1 MMDQLEQLLD
11 MIEHPD
17 RYTEQQVNSL
27 LSDPDLRKH
36 YEVMVSL
43 RAAYEGQSAQPQ
55 KKREPIHGNTTRQH
69 ALPLWG
75 GMGRGLKAA
84 AAVFLGIV
92 LVSGIAIAA
101 WLASPKPTA
110 STSSQPERLEA
121 SLPPSEEMKAR
132 AFDNTPLADI
142 MAVVAKHY
150 GHHVAFANDSL
161 RQLRITTTWNEDEPL
176 SAFLENMNELDGLS
190 FTQKGDTIFVEP
202 KQEEGAE

>member
-1 MMDQLEQLLD
+1 MDQLEQLLD

-43 RAAYEGQSAQPQ
+43 RAAYEGQPAQPQ

-69 ALPLWG
+69 ALWG
-75 GMGRGLKAA
+75 GLGWGLKAA

-101 WLASPKPTA
+101 WLASPKPTVN
-110 STSSQPERLEA
+110 TSSQPDRLEA
-121 SLPPSEEMKAR
+121 SLAPSEEMTAR
-132 AFDNTPLADI
+132 AFDNTPLSDI

-190 FTQKGDTIFVEP
+190 FTQKGDTSFVEP

>member
-1 MMDQLEQLLD
+1 MKQKNKDLCEALRRSEPEVPQLSADFAKQLAEQLKERD
-11 MIEHPD
+11 KGRD
-17 RYTEQQVNSL
+17 SL
-27 LSDPDLRKH
+27 PNNPYKWLRL
-36 YEVMVSL
+36 V
-43 RAAYEGQSAQPQ
+43 AA
-55 KKREPIHGNTTRQH
+55 IF
-69 ALPLWG
+69 
-75 GMGRGLKAA
+75 
-84 AAVFLGIV
+84 VGII

-121 SLPPSEEMKAR
+121 SLPPSEEMTAR

-161 RQLRITTTWNEDEPL
+161 RQLRITTTWNEDGPL

>member
-43 RAAYEGQSAQPQ
+43 RAVYEGQPAQPQ

-69 ALPLWG
+69 ALWG
-75 GMGRGLKAA
+75 GLGWGLKAA

-92 LVSGIAIAA
+92 LVSVLAIAA
-101 WLASPKPTA
+101 WLVSPKPTV

-121 SLPPSEEMKAR
+121 SLPPSEEMTAR

-142 MAVVAKHY
+142 MALVAKHY
-150 GHHVAFANDSL
+150 GHHVAFADDSL

>member
-43 RAAYEGQSAQPQ
+43 RAAYEGPSAQPQ

-69 ALPLWG
+69 ALWG
-75 GMGRGLKAA
+75 GLGWGLKAA

-92 LVSGIAIAA
+92 LVSVLAIAA

-121 SLPPSEEMKAR
+121 SLPPSEEMTAR
-132 AFDNTPLADI
+132 AFDNTPLSDI

>member
-36 YEVMVSL
+36 YEVMISL
-43 RAAYEGQSAQPQ
+43 RAAYEAQPAPPQ

-69 ALPLWG
+69 ALWG
-75 GMGRGLKAA
+75 GLGWGLKAA

-101 WLASPKPTA
+101 WLASPKPTVN
-110 STSSQPERLEA
+110 TSSQPERLEA

>member
-69 ALPLWG
+69 ALWG
-75 GMGRGLKAA
+75 GLGWGLKAA

-161 RQLRITTTWNEDEPL
+161 RQLRITTTWNEDGPL

>member
-1 MMDQLEQLLD
+1 
-11 MIEHPD
+11 
-17 RYTEQQVNSL
+17 
-27 LSDPDLRKH
+27 
-36 YEVMVSL
+36 MVSL

-69 ALPLWG
+69 ALWG
-75 GMGRGLKAA
+75 GLGRGLKAA

-121 SLPPSEEMKAR
+121 SLPPSEEMTAR

>member
-55 KKREPIHGNTTRQH
+55 KKREHIHGNTTRQH
-69 ALPLWG
+69 ALWG
-75 GMGRGLKAA
+75 GLGWGLKAA

-101 WLASPKPTA
+101 WLASPKPTV

-121 SLPPSEEMKAR
+121 SLPPSEEMTAR

-176 SAFLENMNELDGLS
+176 SAFLENMNELDGLN

>member
-36 YEVMVSL
+36 YEVLVSL
-43 RAAYEGQSAQPQ
+43 RAAYEGQPATPQ
-55 KKREPIHGNTTRQH
+55 KKREHIHGNTTCQH
-69 ALPLWG
+69 PLWG

-92 LVSGIAIAA
+92 LVSVIAIAA

-110 STSSQPERLEA
+110 STSSQSERLEA
-121 SLPPSEEMKAR
+121 SLPPSEEMTAR

>member
-69 ALPLWG
+69 ALWG
-75 GMGRGLKAA
+75 GLGWGLKAA

-101 WLASPKPTA
+101 WLASPKPTV

-121 SLPPSEEMKAR
+121 SLPPSEEMTAR

-150 GHHVAFANDSL
+150 GHHVAFADDSL

-202 KQEEGAE
+202 KQGEDAE

>member
-36 YEVMVSL
+36 YDVMISL
-43 RAAYEGQSAQPQ
+43 RTAYEAQPAPPQ
-55 KKREPIHGNTTRQH
+55 KKREPIHGNTIRQH

-110 STSSQPERLEA
+110 STSSQSERLEA
-121 SLPPSEEMKAR
+121 SLPPSEEMTAR

-150 GHHVAFANDSL
+150 GHHVAFTLLLAACCLFPHSS
-161 RQLRITTTWNEDEPL
+161 RT
-176 SAFLENMNELDGLS
+176 
-190 FTQKGDTIFVEP
+190 
-202 KQEEGAE
+202 

>member
-17 RYTEQQVNSL
+17 RYTEQQANSL
-27 LSDPDLRKH
+27 LSDPDLHKH

-43 RAAYEGQSAQPQ
+43 RAAYEGQPAQPQ

-69 ALPLWG
+69 ALWG
-75 GMGRGLKAA
+75 GLGWGLKAA

-101 WLASPKPTA
+101 WLASPKPTV

-121 SLPPSEEMKAR
+121 SLPPSEEMTAR

>member
-43 RAAYEGQSAQPQ
+43 RAAYEGQPALPQ

-69 ALPLWG
+69 ALWG
-75 GMGRGLKAA
+75 GLGWGLKAA
-84 AAVFLGIV
+84 AAVFLGI
-92 LVSGIAIAA
+92 LLSGIAIAA
-101 WLASPKPTA
+101 WLASPKPTV

-121 SLPPSEEMKAR
+121 SLPPSEEMTAR

>member
-1 MMDQLEQLLD
+1 MDQLEQLLD

-36 YEVMVSL
+36 YEVMISL
-43 RAAYEGQSAQPQ
+43 RAAYEPQPALPQ

-69 ALPLWG
+69 ALWG
-75 GMGRGLKAA
+75 GLGWGLKAA

-101 WLASPKPTA
+101 WLASPKPTV

-121 SLPPSEEMKAR
+121 SLPPSEEMTAR
-132 AFDNTPLADI
+132 AFDNTPLTDI

-176 SAFLENMNELDGLS
+176 SAFLENMNELDGLN

>member
-1 MMDQLEQLLD
+1 MKQKNKDLCEALRRSEPEVPQLSADFAEQLA
-11 MIEHPD
+11 
-17 RYTEQQVNSL
+17 EQLKETNKGRDSF
-27 LSDPDLRKH
+27 PNNPYKWLRL
-36 YEVMVSL
+36 V
-43 RAAYEGQSAQPQ
+43 AA
-55 KKREPIHGNTTRQH
+55 IF
-69 ALPLWG
+69 
-75 GMGRGLKAA
+75 
-84 AAVFLGIV
+84 VGII

-101 WLASPKPTA
+101 WLASPQPTA

-121 SLPPSEEMKAR
+121 SLPPSEEMTAR

>member
-1 MMDQLEQLLD
+1 MKQKNNDLREALRRSEPEVPQLSADFAEQLA
-11 MIEHPD
+11 
-17 RYTEQQVNSL
+17 EQLKERDKGRDSL
-27 LSDPDLRKH
+27 PNNPYKWLRL
-36 YEVMVSL
+36 V
-43 RAAYEGQSAQPQ
+43 AA
-55 KKREPIHGNTTRQH
+55 IF
-69 ALPLWG
+69 
-75 GMGRGLKAA
+75 
-84 AAVFLGIV
+84 VGII

-121 SLPPSEEMKAR
+121 SLPPSEEMTAR

-161 RQLRITTTWNEDEPL
+161 RQLRITTTWNEDGPL

>member
-43 RAAYEGQSAQPQ
+43 RAVYEAQPATPQ

-69 ALPLWG
+69 ALWG
-75 GMGRGLKAA
+75 GLGWGLKAA

-101 WLASPKPTA
+101 WLASPKPTV

>member
-17 RYTEQQVNSL
+17 RYTEQQANSL

-36 YEVMVSL
+36 YDVMISL
-43 RAAYEGQSAQPQ
+43 RAAYEAQPAQPQ
-55 KKREPIHGNTTRQH
+55 KKREPIPGNTTRQH
-69 ALPLWG
+69 ALWG
-75 GMGRGLKAA
+75 GLGWGLKAA

-101 WLASPKPTA
+101 WLASPKPTV

-121 SLPPSEEMKAR
+121 SLPPSEEMTAR

-142 MAVVAKHY
+142 MAVVAMHY

-176 SAFLENMNELDGLS
+176 SAFLENMNELDGLC

>member
-55 KKREPIHGNTTRQH
+55 KKREPIHGNTPRQH
-69 ALPLWG
+69 ALWG
-75 GMGRGLKAA
+75 GLGWGLKAA

-101 WLASPKPTA
+101 WLASPKPTVN
-110 STSSQPERLEA
+110 TSSQPERLEA
-121 SLPPSEEMKAR
+121 SLPPSEEMTAR

-150 GHHVAFANDSL
+150 GHHVAFADDSL

>member
-69 ALPLWG
+69 ALWG
-75 GMGRGLKAA
+75 GLGWGLKAA

-101 WLASPKPTA
+101 WLASPKPTV

-150 GHHVAFANDSL
+150 GHHVAFADDSL

-202 KQEEGAE
+202 KQEEGTE

>member
-69 ALPLWG
+69 ALWG
-75 GMGRGLKAA
+75 GLGWGLKAA

-101 WLASPKPTA
+101 WLASPKPTV

-121 SLPPSEEMKAR
+121 SLPPSEEMTAR

-202 KQEEGAE
+202 KQGEDAE

>member
-1 MMDQLEQLLD
+1 MDQLEQLLD

-69 ALPLWG
+69 ALWG
-75 GMGRGLKAA
+75 GLGWGLKAA

-101 WLASPKPTA
+101 WLASTKPTV

-121 SLPPSEEMKAR
+121 SLPPSEEMTAR

>member
-1 MMDQLEQLLD
+1 MDQLEQLLD

-17 RYTEQQVNSL
+17 RYTEQQANSL

-69 ALPLWG
+69 ALWG
-75 GMGRGLKAA
+75 GLGWGLKAA

-101 WLASPKPTA
+101 WLASPKPTV

-121 SLPPSEEMKAR
+121 SLPPSEEMTAR

-150 GHHVAFANDSL
+150 GHHVAFADDSL

-176 SAFLENMNELDGLS
+176 SAFLENMNELDGLC

>member
-1 MMDQLEQLLD
+1 MKQKNNDLREALRRSELEVPQLSADFAERLSEQLQKSHK
-11 MIEHPD
+11 ESP
-17 RYTEQQVNSL
+17 RQRSL
-27 LSDPDLRKH
+27 
-36 YEVMVSL
+36 SL
-43 RAAYEGQSAQPQ
+43 WERSG
-55 KKREPIHGNTTRQH
+55 
-69 ALPLWG
+69 WG
-75 GMGRGLKAA
+75 HKAA

-121 SLPPSEEMKAR
+121 SLPPSEEMTAR

-161 RQLRITTTWNEDEPL
+161 RQLRITTTWNEDGPL

-202 KQEEGAE
+202 KQGEDAE

>member
-17 RYTEQQVNSL
+17 RYTEQQVNRL

-69 ALPLWG
+69 ALWG
-75 GMGRGLKAA
+75 GLGWGLKAA

-101 WLASPKPTA
+101 WLASPKPTV

-161 RQLRITTTWNEDEPL
+161 CQLRITTTWNEDEPL